1 LSESFEKL
9 RNRILSDARVKAE
22 DQVREAEEKAAKT
35 VESAKEQARRDA
47 EASLA
52 KARLDA
58 GALRRSVLSSKI
70 RANRLRLLEEKNR
83 IVRSIVSAAEEKLSS
98 IAETPEFMDT
108 LKRMVGEAVD
118 ALDAD
123 QAIVR
128 VGFDGVKNKNLSSM
142 GLVLTKGA
150 KLVVEDGAI
159 DGLGGV
165 VASDPQGKVVY
176 NNSFRARMDRMD
188 SQLLSLISSTIFGE

>member
-1 LSESFEKL
+1 M
-9 RNRILSDARVKAE
+9 
-22 DQVREAEEKAAKT
+22 REAEEKAAKT